1 MAVETNPQQLI
12 RHRDWDLCLS
22 HLSGSEVECNL
33 ELLQR
38 VMLGGWEVAVGGK
51 NLLGMIETFWVGKL
65 SIVSTE
71 KVFGCVDP
79 KTTSFNKLLVSYSSD
94 NNFQAIS
101 HTHMSLAQPAI

>member
-22 HLSGSEVECNL
+22 HLSGSEAECNL

-38 VMLGGWEVAVGGK
+38 VMLGGCSRGK